1 LGELSGCAD
10 YRLFLC
16 NSGAE
21 ANENALKIASFENGR
36 QKVLA
41 FKRAFHG
48 RTSASVRITENLSI
62 QAAIN
67 QGFPVDF
74 LPLNDLDAVEAQ
86 LKQGDVTA
94 VIVEGIQGI
103 GGIYLPEP
111 AFLQGLQ
118 QLCRQYDA
126 VFILDE
132 IQSGYGR
139 SGKFFAFQHAD
150 IEPDLITVAKGMGNG
165 FPIAG
170 VLIHPRFKAKHGMLG
185 TTFGG
190 SHLACAAGLAVLEV
204 IQKENLVA
212 NAAQMGQ
219 LLLEGLHALPGIQAV
234 RGAGLMIGVDFETN
248 TGPLRK
254 KLLFEQYLFT
264 GSASNPNT
272 IRLLPALN
280 ISPVETELFLERFA
294 KALETQPA
302 PIPA

>member
-1 LGELSGCAD
+1 
-10 YRLFLC
+10 
-16 NSGAE
+16 
-21 ANENALKIASFENGR
+21 
-36 QKVLA
+36 
-41 FKRAFHG
+41 
-48 RTSASVRITENLSI
+48 
-62 QAAIN
+62 
-67 QGFPVDF
+67 
-74 LPLNDLDAVEAQ
+74 
-86 LKQGDVTA
+86 
-94 VIVEGIQGI
+94 
-103 GGIYLPEP
+103 LPEP

-219 LLLEGLHALPGIQAV
+219 LLLEGLHTLPGIQAV

-294 KALETQPA
+294 KALETQQT
-302 PIPA
+302 PILA